1 MLKKDQKV
9 IQPRHIWYYMFVRE
23 YKLKETSSVSNNY
36 SIGIIFP
43 NVLYVLS
50 QQNKYGKWTRREQDT
65 ERLELE
71 FYKHATKLWVSKS
84 QKKHSQVTQVHEFS
98 SWSRQR
104 MSCLKDRVSE
114 ASPTSQSYQE
124 LDKRLHCFATTYT
137 TSLKLNKEQLKRLR
151 KKN

>member
-9 IQPRHIWYYMFVRE
+9 IQPSHIWYMFVRE
-23 YKLKETSSVSNNY
+23 YKLKKRHHQFLINY

-71 FYKHATKLWVSKS
+71 FYNM
-84 QKKHSQVTQVHEFS
+84 QQNYECQ
-98 SWSRQR
+98 
-104 MSCLKDRVSE
+104 
-114 ASPTSQSYQE
+114 
-124 LDKRLHCFATTYT
+124 
-137 TSLKLNKEQLKRLR
+137 NLKRNTH
-151 KKN
+151 K